1 MSSVNIPI
9 ARTSLTENEIE
20 SVLAPLR
27 SGWLVQGP
35 MVREFEEKWSKF
47 TGAEHSIAVT
57 SCTTALHISLAAL
70 GFGPGDE
77 AIVPAFTW
85 ISTANVIE
93 HLGGKVVFCDIDL
106 ETFNIDRYQIESK
119 ITNKTKAI
127 LPVHL
132 FGLAAE
138 MKAINAIARQYNLW
152 VVEDAACGFGS
163 RYHGSHVGTLGNTG
177 CFSFHPRKA
186 ITTGEGGMVTTH
198 DGQLAERIR
207 RLRDHGA
214 AMSDLQRHLG
224 SRPYLLADH
233 PDAGYNQR
241 MTDIQAA
248 LGSAQMDRA
257 EDIVTERQRLA
268 ATYDQAFANLDWLQN
283 PAKLQGYEHGYQSYP
298 CLLQPEQAKCAA
310 STGDKEEIKT
320 IKEARNQWMDQLQ
333 HQGISTR
340 PATHSVHMLSFYQQ
354 KYGLK
359 PEDFPNAFVA
369 NDCSISLPLFN
380 GMKLDEQEYVI
391 DKILETKIKI

>member
-1 MSSVNIPI
+1 MNIPI
-9 ARTSLTENEIE
+9 ARTSLTEAEIN
-20 SVLAPLR
+20 SVLEPLR

-35 MVREFEEKWSKF
+35 KVREFEEKWSAF
-47 TGAEHSIAVT
+47 TGADHSIAVT
-57 SCTTALHISLAAL
+57 SCTTALHLSLAAL

-106 ETFNIDRYQIESK
+106 DTWNIDVAQIEEK
-119 ITNKTKAI
+119 ITPLTKAI

-132 FGLAAE
+132 FGLAAD
-138 MKAINAIARQYNLW
+138 MSAINQIAAKHGLW
-152 VVEDAACGFGS
+152 VVEDAACGFGA
-163 RYHGSHVGTLGNTG
+163 RYKGQHVGTQGDTG

-186 ITTGEGGMVTTH
+186 ITTGEGGMITTNNSS
-198 DGQLAERIR
+198 LAEKLR

-224 SRPYLLADH
+224 ARPYLLADH

-241 MTDIQAA
+241 MTDLQAA

-257 EDIVTERQRLA
+257 GEIIGERRRIA
-268 ATYDQAFANLDWLQN
+268 ARYDQAFAKLDWLQT
-283 PAKLQGYEHGYQSYP
+283 PTKLAQYEHGYQSYP
-298 CLLQPEQAKCAA
+298 CLFQPERAKAA
-310 STGDKEEIKT
+310 AATRSTSEIKA
-320 IKEARNQWMDQLQ
+320 INEARNAWMDQLQ
-333 HQGISTR
+333 QQAISTR
-340 PATHSVHMLSFYQQ
+340 PATHAVHMLSFYQQ
-354 KYGLK
+354 KYGLQ

-369 NDCSISLPLFN
+369 NDCSISLPLFH
-380 GMKLDEQEYVI
+380 GMTEAEQDFVI
-391 DKILETKIKI
+391 TQVCAKK